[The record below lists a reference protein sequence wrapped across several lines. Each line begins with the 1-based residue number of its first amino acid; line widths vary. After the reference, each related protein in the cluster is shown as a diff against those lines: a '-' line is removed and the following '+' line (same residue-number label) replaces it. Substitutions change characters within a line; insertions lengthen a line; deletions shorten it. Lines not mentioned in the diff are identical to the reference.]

1 MKHVT
6 ALSMLL
12 AGVGPAAYAQQ
23 QTTTTSWGEVLTYDY
38 RYDGRRNDSYQ
49 TRLTATLDGGD
60 LLYDQTFYR
69 NFDDPMVQAGL
80 SAATSL
86 RGLNDHGAPAV
97 VRWGAPELIESYEEF
112 LDSLTETYVETLA
125 PRYVTTVQT
134 TSGDAPNNVAIIG
147 ERGGCFDTGVS
158 GATNYGASDGAFANC
173 DGYEEFE
180 VVPGTLNT
188 NTHTTTL
195 IETIET
201 SFTNED
207 YLNVAHYQITGA
219 LMRIG
224 TVHTATQGE
233 VLGTGSDLASRL
245 LDAQVHAGQPAAW
258 VQGHA
263 MRSDLAASSG
273 IPSYSAA
280 RSAASVGGW
289 FAPARAWWLGGALD
303 QTQGHLEIA
312 AASER
317 SALDLTQAALHAGYQ
332 GTFAYAHM
340 ALAGGRGHVA
350 TRRGDDT
357 PGGVAITRYGVD
369 VTTAALELGA
379 RWRRGGWSANPH
391 AGLEG
396 AEADSDAFAESG
408 GVALAAPAH
417 TTRRIRA
424 WLGFRGAHEW
434 SWAESRGLRLDLRA
448 RWYSVRSGRARSL
461 PVAFIDAPDDPMRIH
476 GADESATTAEIGVKA
491 DLRLGVHLSL
501 FAAYHRREGGE
512 LRARTAQAGVRLYW

>member
-1 MKHVT
+1 MKHVA

-12 AGVGPAAYAQQ
+12 AGVAPAAYAQQ
-23 QTTTTSWGEVLTYDY
+23 QTTTSSWGEILTYDY

-49 TRLTATLDGGD
+49 TRLTA
-60 LLYDQTFYR
+60 
-69 NFDDPMVQAGL
+69 
-80 SAATSL
+80 ATSL
-86 RGLNDHGAPAV
+86 RGFNDSGAPAV
-97 VRWGAPELIESYEEF
+97 VRWGAPELIDAYEEF

-134 TSGDAPNNVAIIG
+134 TSGDAPDNIAIIG

-158 GATNYGASDGAFANC
+158 GATNYGAFDGAFANC

-180 VVPGTLNT
+180 VVPGTVNT
-188 NTHTTTL
+188 NTHTTAI

-224 TVHTATQGE
+224 TVHTAAQGE
-233 VLGTGSDLASRL
+233 AIGAGADLATRL
-245 LDAQVHAGQPAAW
+245 LDADARAGRPGAW

-263 MRSDLAASSG
+263 MRSDAGASGG
-273 IPSYSAA
+273 IPGHRAA
-280 RSAASVGGW
+280 RSGASVGGW
-289 FAPARAWWLGGALD
+289 FTPAGRWWLGGALD
-303 QTQGHLEIA
+303 RTQGHLEIA

-317 SALDLTQAALHAGYQ
+317 SVLDLTQVALQAGYQ
-332 GTFAYAHM
+332 GSVAYAQL
-340 ALAGGRGHVA
+340 ALARGGGDA
-350 TRRGDDT
+350 TTRHGDDSL
-357 PGGVAITRYGVD
+357 GGVSRATYDVD

-391 AGLEG
+391 AGVDAVETESEG
-396 AEADSDAFAESG
+396 FAESG
-408 GVALAAPAH
+408 GVALAAPDHA
-417 TTRRIRA
+417 TRRVRA
-424 WLGFRGAHEW
+424 WLGFRGAHGWTW
-434 SWAESRGLRLDLRA
+434 SAGRGLQVDLRA

-461 PVAFIDAPDDPMRIH
+461 PVTFVDTPDDPMRIH
-476 GADESATTAEIGVKA
+476 GADEAATMAELGIAA
-491 DLRLGVHLSL
+491 DLRLGPHLSL

-512 LRARTAQAGVRLYW
+512 VRARTAQAGMRIDW